1 MITITANRTGNPG
14 TITEVLLQ
22 AIGFGPNLTDLAACR
37 QYVAPPYGPPFLHAQ
52 AGTVKRLAL
61 VQRKPGTQAEINQ
74 IALARIV
81 FFVYVAAQP
90 LPGSHQCRYLV
101 SWCTTDPGLVVSAD
115 QPPLRFIFDAAVSR
129 RLRSEAHTS
138 ELQSLMRISYADFC
152 LTYNNRHASINI

>member
-14 TITEVLLQ
+14 TITEVLRQ

-81 FFVYVAAQP
+81 FFVYV
-90 LPGSHQCRYLV
+90 
-101 SWCTTDPGLVVSAD
+101 
-115 QPPLRFIFDAAVSR
+115 
-129 RLRSEAHTS
+129 RSEEHTS
-138 ELQSLMRISYADFC
+138 ELQSLMRISYAVFC
-152 LTYNNRHASINI
+152 LKNKKTY